1 MSKDAGADVKRGVG
15 VAGGTFTY
23 GKFSLGAVNYFSND
37 IINIFY
43 TETKYS
49 FPITK
54 DLGALLAFQFTDQR
68 SVGDNLLNG
77 QSFQGDQI
85 GVKGDV
91 SYGGAVFTLG
101 YSNSLRRQDMQ
112 NPWSAYPGYTS
123 VQVQDFNRAKEQAVI
138 TKLSYDFSRLGLEG
152 VSAYVLFVHGSG
164 RVNPSTKNGV
174 ADENEFD
181 ADFQWRPKWSFL
193 KGFSW
198 RFRYARVHQY
208 QSPKDSQHDYRFILN
223 YDLPLL

>member
-1 MSKDAGADVKRGVG
+1 MSSDAGADVKRGVG

-23 GKFSLGAVNYFSND
+23 GKFSLGAINYFSND

-68 SVGDNLLNG
+68 SVGENLLNG
-77 QSFQGDQI
+77 QSFPGDQI

-112 NPWSAYPGYTS
+112 NPWSGYPGYTAS
-123 VQVQDFNRAKEQAVI
+123 RCRISIALKNR
-138 TKLSYDFSRLGLEG
+138 
-152 VSAYVLFVHGSG
+152 
-164 RVNPSTKNGV
+164 P
-174 ADENEFD
+174 
-181 ADFQWRPKWSFL
+181 
-193 KGFSW
+193 
-198 RFRYARVHQY
+198 
-208 QSPKDSQHDYRFILN
+208 
-223 YDLPLL
+223 